1 MPTLQCT
8 NLKTILNKANTPNQ
22 ITVNLDYIY
31 ASVTNWKSIKSK
43 LSKNLGS
50 LQSISF
56 TPKKE
61 KSLSDPEIVSK
72 LPIKP
77 SFIVDFSNKPLIYDY
92 INIYGDYYYYSYN
105 GVQNMVVHLV
115 DYIQTFE
122 PLSKTPHICK
132 TSYSEVSR
140 HGITEYHGLIN
151 IKCAQILLF
160 KINLKNLFYGA
171 VHISLDQ
178 RWSKTEDYRIID
190 LITSAYKNGLTKLLL
205 HDYYNPYG
213 GAIAFFS
220 NSRFNIHIYGTP
232 RLNLVSVYSTSFN
245 PRYELYKKDA
255 SLGSILLNRELFYYL
270 ILIIMKDYTIET
282 TSTNDRTGSGIQIKN
297 NVYILSVSPY
307 GSFQVNPAIIPSPFF
322 EEKQQFYYN
331 QETINYFNPYVD
343 NNFNYLETPIIE
355 NHKKVILWSKYPRGA
370 NVSPSVSWYEFYI
383 TDLISD
389 WSLPTSGYYLNNLS
403 LAHKVIP
410 LARKIGE
417 IVEKEFKYESEGSQ
431 ITLFYDGPLSIGF
444 FVGRLVFLFKIQT
457 VRFLRKYVLMTL
469 PCLLSF
475 SSYNTKL
482 TYKRLLRVSHISLSL
497 LYQTLNLYFNKLINL
512 NKLILHFNFIG
523 LKWFFLNNLQLS
535 INLPNLTLLRGF
547 IDSVDF
553 LSLIFSFQT
562 KLLKNYVQ
570 RTDFIIL
577 QLINTTLLD
586 KLQFLSLNY
595 YFPNIKFWY
604 IKYLLRTISTQLSCS
619 GNVLLLKSFTVGLQS
634 KKCGS

>member
-8 NLKTILNKANTPNQ
+8 NLKATLNKANTPNQ
-22 ITVNLDYIY
+22 VTVNLDHIY
-31 ASVTNWKSIKSK
+31 ASATNWKSIKSK

-92 INIYGDYYYYSYN
+92 INVYDDNYPKNTVYFAGFT
-105 GVQNMVVHLV
+105 H
-115 DYIQTFE
+115 TFE
-122 PLSKTPHICK
+122 PLSKTPYICR
-132 TSYSEVSR
+132 TSYSEISR
-140 HGITEYHGLIN
+140 SGTTEYYRVIN
-151 IKCAQILLF
+151 IKCARILLF
-160 KINLKNLFYGA
+160 KINLENFFYGT
-171 VHISLDQ
+171 
-178 RWSKTEDYRIID
+178 TEASVSQEYKKEFFDVAD
-190 LITSAYKNGLTKLLL
+190 LTTPAYKSGLTNLI
-205 HDYYNPYG
+205 HYITENPHQPIVPISRY
-213 GAIAFFS
+213 FFS
-220 NSRFNIHIYGTP
+220 LSISPPTDLMFLCLMANRTTYT
-232 RLNLVSVYSTSFN
+232 
-245 PRYELYKKDA
+245 LYKSFPPLSYEK
-255 SLGSILLNRELFYYL
+255 FYYL
-270 ILIIMKDYTIET
+270 ILIVLKNHKIEAVSIRNGGKSRIKT
-282 TSTNDRTGSGIQIKN
+282 TTTVN
-297 NVYILSVSPY
+297 ILSVSPY
-307 GSFQVNPAIIPSPFF
+307 GVPRMVPSAIISPFF
-322 EEKQQFYYN
+322 DERENF
-331 QETINYFNPYVD
+331 YFNDDIFDYFVGHENIFD
-343 NNFNYLETPIIE
+343 YLETPVVE
-355 NHKKVILWSKYPRGA
+355 NHKKVVRWMTRPIRTSIG
-370 NVSPSVSWYEFYI
+370 PSVSWYEFYV

-389 WSLPTSGYYLNNLS
+389 WPPYIRRYSLYSPS

-431 ITLFYDGPLSIGF
+431 ITLFYDGPIGIVL

-475 SSYNTKL
+475 SNYNTKL

-547 IDSVDF
+547 IGSVDF
-553 LSLIFSFQT
+553 LSLVFSFQT
-562 KLLKNYVQ
+562 KLLKNYAQ

-604 IKYLLRTISTQLSCS
+604 IKSLLRTISTQLSCS
-619 GNVLLLKSFTVGLQS
+619 GNVLLLKSFTVGLKS